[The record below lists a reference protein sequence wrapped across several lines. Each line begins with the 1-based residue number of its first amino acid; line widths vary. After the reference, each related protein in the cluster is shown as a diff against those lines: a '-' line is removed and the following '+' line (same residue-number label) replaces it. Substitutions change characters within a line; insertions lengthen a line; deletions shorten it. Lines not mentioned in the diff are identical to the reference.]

1 MFTKSITSLVLLAS
15 LTACGGGT
23 LHNTSEEQS
32 QGATIDCPVIHQAE
46 GTISHRCTVGNRV
59 FIHHESS
66 NALHIQMHRASLVN
80 GRVLLVGSNQDVGDI
95 QGNADIT
102 EENGSYTLNE
112 YIY

>member
-1 MFTKSITSLVLLAS
+1 MFTKSITSLALLAS
-15 LTACGGGT
+15 LVFLTACGGGI
-23 LHNTSEEQS
+23 EQS
-32 QGATIDCPVIHQAE
+32 TTDCPVIHQAQ
-46 GTISHRCTVGNRV
+46 GTISHQCIVGDRV

-66 NALHIQMHRASLVN
+66 NVMHVQMHRASLVN
-80 GRVLLVGSNQDVGDI
+80 GRVLLVGSMQDVGDI